1 MADRSSSKVVVVA
14 ALLANLA
21 IAAVKFI
28 AAASTGSSA
37 MLAEGI
43 HSIVDSGDAVLL
55 LVGMRLAARPADDN
69 HPFGY
74 GKDVY
79 FWSLIV
85 AMLIFGVGGGVTAY
99 EGVLRLGTR
108 EPLREAMTNYLVLG
122 AAAVFEAISLVIAL
136 RELHDY
142 RRRRLPGRSLL
153 QAIHMAKDPV
163 LFTVVLEDTAAM
175 AGLTLA
181 FLGVFLSS
189 ALGDP
194 RYDAIAS
201 ILIGVVLAIVAIV
214 LGAEC
219 RGLLVGER
227 ALPDVI
233 TGAGDVARAHPD
245 VEEVREVNTMQI
257 GPDEVLLTLS
267 LVFRDGATGH
277 ALGRAAGELDRSIRG
292 RFPEIKRVFLD
303 AGTLGGGSRPERD
316 R

>member
-1 MADRSSSKVVVVA
+1 MAERSSSKFVVVA

-43 HSIVDSGDAVLL
+43 HSVVDSGDAVLL

-85 AMLIFGVGGGVTAY
+85 AMLIFGVGGGVTAFQ
-99 EGVLRLGTR
+99 GIVRLGSP
-108 EPLREAMTNYLVLG
+108 EPLHDVTANYLVLG
-122 AAAVFEAISLVIAL
+122 AAAVFEAISLLIAL
-136 RELHDY
+136 RELRHY
-142 RRRRLPGRSLL
+142 RRRRLPGRTLL

-175 AGLTLA
+175 AGLSLA
-181 FLGVFLSS
+181 FLGIFLSN

-201 ILIGVVLAIVAIV
+201 ILIGAVLAIVAVV

-233 TGAGDVARAHPD
+233 AGAAEVARSHPD
-245 VEEVREVNTMQI
+245 VEVVREVNTMQI
-257 GPDEVLLTLS
+257 GPEEVLLTLG
-267 LVFRDGATGH
+267 LTFRGGASDH
-277 ALGRAAGELDRSIRG
+277 ALSRAAGELDRAIRE

-303 AGTLGGGSRPERD
+303 AGTLDEGGRAKRGP
-316 R
+316 